1 MSDKPTTPAPAPAKL
16 PEARAQGSAVAP
28 RRPGVYDLFGL
39 RSQIDR
45 LFDDFGLSWPRLGF
59 LEPIFDRSTR
69 EWIGDNWGASD
80 ISETDSAYRISIEL
94 PGCEDKNLD
103 VSVANGTVSI
113 RGEKKQESK
122 ETAEQ
127 YLSTGRKYG
136 SFQQTF
142 RIPEDADVEKITATY
157 KNGVLEL
164 VMPKN
169 ESAKKSVKKI
179 AISKE

>member
-1 MSDKPTTPAPAPAKL
+1 MPDNSTTTTPAKL
-16 PEARAQGSAVAP
+16 PETRAKGSAVAP
-28 RRPGVYDLFGL
+28 RRQGGYDLFGL

-59 LEPIFDRSTR
+59 LEPVFDRPTR

-80 ISETDSAYRISIEL
+80 VSETDSTYRISIEL
-94 PGCEDKNLD
+94 PGCEEKDLD
-103 VSVANGTVSI
+103 VTVANGTVNI

-122 ETAEQ
+122 ETKEQ
-127 YLSTGRKYG
+127 YLSTGRRYG
-136 SFQQTF
+136 SFQQAF
-142 RIPEDADVEKITATY
+142 RIPDGVDAEKIAATF

-164 VMPKN
+164 VLPKT
-169 ESAKKSVKKI
+169 ETAKKSVKKI